1 VVGKQVEL
9 VVVEAAVAVM
19 VLGWRRRR
27 RWWKDWAVEDKFLG
41 EAPGRRL

>member
-9 VVVEAAVAVM
+9 VVVEAAAAVM
-19 VLGWRRRR
+19 VLGWRRR